1 MPLPQLALLHG
12 EDDFAIAERVTQIKT
27 EMGDPSTASLN
38 TAEFDG
44 RTVTLPE
51 LRSACDTMPFLSE
64 RRLIIV
70 RGLLTRLTGKP
81 EDGEEG
87 EEAASGS
94 SQEFTDGLI
103 EYIADLPPTS
113 SLVLI
118 ESKALNERSRVLKS
132 AAKAPGAEIRKF
144 DVPQGIELARWIT
157 RRAKTV
163 GGEFSQSGAEA
174 LAAAVGDEPRLI
186 ANEIDKLLAFVNW
199 KRPVERADV
208 EQVTPASGEAIIWDL
223 VDALGARN
231 ARLALDKFHTLLAM
245 PSQDQF
251 AIFGMIVRQFRFI
264 LQTKEIVDKGG
275 GVAEVMQTLG
285 IKSSFPAEK
294 YVRQARNFTMPQLE
308 QTYHRLL
315 DLDLALKSGGGD
327 DTTAIDTFI
336 AALTA

>member
-118 ESKALNERSRVLKS
+118 ESKALNERSRVLKA
-132 AAKAPGAEIRKF
+132 AAKASGAEIRKF
-144 DVPQGIELARWIT
+144 DVPQGIELARWIM

-163 GGEFSQSGAEA
+163 GGE
-174 LAAAVGDEPRLI
+174 
-186 ANEIDKLLAFVNW
+186 
-199 KRPVERADV
+199 
-208 EQVTPASGEAIIWDL
+208 
-223 VDALGARN
+223 
-231 ARLALDKFHTLLAM
+231 
-245 PSQDQF
+245 
-251 AIFGMIVRQFRFI
+251 
-264 LQTKEIVDKGG
+264 
-275 GVAEVMQTLG
+275 
-285 IKSSFPAEK
+285 
-294 YVRQARNFTMPQLE
+294 
-308 QTYHRLL
+308 
-315 DLDLALKSGGGD
+315 
-327 DTTAIDTFI
+327 
-336 AALTA
+336 